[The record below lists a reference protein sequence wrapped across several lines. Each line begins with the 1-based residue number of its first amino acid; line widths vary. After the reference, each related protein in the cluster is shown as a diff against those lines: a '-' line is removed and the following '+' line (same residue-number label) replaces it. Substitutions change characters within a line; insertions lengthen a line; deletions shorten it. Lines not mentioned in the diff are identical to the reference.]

1 MEKKKTNPTS
11 NSGVQRKTDEVINV
25 VALKGNG
32 GGDSS
37 ERQQAAWEGGREGG
51 VQEKARALP
60 SSAVSMSLCLSA
72 VFFFIFTQ
80 CPGRQRSLLSSTESL
95 ALKDVSG
102 PCHVPGAVVSKP
114 QEARGPLRRTKI
126 GETNT
131 ASVELGVYKR
141 PTFGGG
147 EGRT

>member
-1 MEKKKTNPTS
+1 M
-11 NSGVQRKTDEVINV
+11 
-25 VALKGNG
+25 
-32 GGDSS
+32 
-37 ERQQAAWEGGREGG
+37 
-51 VQEKARALP
+51 QEKARALP
-60 SSAVSMSLCLSA
+60 PSAVSMSLCLSA

-102 PCHVPGAVVSKP
+102 PCHVSGVVVSKT

-131 ASVELGVYKR
+131 ASVELGVYRR
-141 PTFGGG
+141 PTFGGDLSP
-147 EGRT
+147 